1 MEFKEL
7 NIRTAAEELGRPK
20 ILAVDDRP
28 ENLVAIERLLK
39 EYPVE
44 LHKATSGNEAL
55 KLTLHHDF
63 ALALL
68 DIQMPEMD
76 GYELA
81 EILRSEAKTA
91 RMPFIFISAIYTDHI
106 HVFKGYERG
115 AFSFI
120 TKPFE
125 PAVLTSKIDFFV
137 EKYQQEQ
144 LLRHTHRM
152 LQKHVEELQQSNAEL
167 ESFSYSI
174 SHDLRA
180 PLRAIDGYSQIL
192 SKKYNDKLDETGKRY
207 LHSIGEN
214 AQKMGQLID
223 DILAFSR
230 LGRQKL
236 SVSTLH
242 LGNLFN
248 DVFKEVAHMEGYKD
262 VRFSMADLP
271 EVMGDYS
278 LMRQVAVNLFSNAL
292 KYSSKKEDPM
302 VEVGVTDMEGRT
314 VFYVKDNGAGFD
326 MRYYDKLFGVFQ
338 RLHHSNEF
346 HGNGVGLALV
356 RRIVNKHHGE
366 IWAESEVDKGATFFF
381 TLNEDDKEQ
390 TT

>member
-1 MEFKEL
+1 MEFQEL
-7 NIRTAAEELGRPK
+7 DIKTAAGDLGKPK
-20 ILAVDDRP
+20 ILVVDDRP

-39 EYPVE
+39 DHPLILY
-44 LHKATSGNEAL
+44 KATSGNEAL
-55 KLTLHHDF
+55 RLTLHHDF

-81 EILRSEAKTA
+81 EILRSEPKTA

-120 TKPFE
+120 T

-144 LLRHTHRM
+144 LLRHTHRL
-152 LQKHVEELQQSNAEL
+152 LQNHVEELQRSNAEL

-192 SKKYNDKLDETGKRY
+192 LKKYGGQLDETGTRY
-207 LHSIGEN
+207 LDSIAVN

-236 SVSTLH
+236 SVSRLH
-242 LGNLFN
+242 LGNLF
-248 DVFKEVAHMEGYKD
+248 KEVFHEVSKMEGYEGVQFKMD
-262 VRFSMADLP
+262 ELP

-278 LMRQVAVNLFSNAL
+278 LIRQVAVNLFSNAL
-292 KYSSKKEDPM
+292 KYSSKKDGPM
-302 VEVGVTDMEGRT
+302 VEVGTIDMEGRK
-314 VFYVKDNGAGFD
+314 VFFVRDNGAGFD
-326 MRYYDKLFGVFQ
+326 MSYYDKLFGVFQ
-338 RLHHSNEF
+338 RLHHANEF
-346 HGNGVGLALV
+346 QGNGVGLALV

-366 IWAESEVDKGATFFF
+366 IWAESEIDQGATFFF
-381 TLNEDDKEQ
+381 TLNENEQ
-390 TT
+390 NQPT